1 MGGVCC
7 GDGKSSS
14 RGKGDQV
21 NVTKINTNEQGRAS
35 TNGEI
40 MDTHQQAELFNQRR
54 LTNAPNMKNFKN
66 LKQVK
71 NIHEVYKFED
81 VIGKGS
87 FGQVRKAIRTGS
99 NNAVAVKIIEKES
112 LNANPMLP

>member
-1 MGGVCC
+1 M
-7 GDGKSSS
+7 
-14 RGKGDQV
+14 
-21 NVTKINTNEQGRAS
+21 
-35 TNGEI
+35 
-40 MDTHQQAELFNQRR
+40 
-54 LTNAPNMKNFKN
+54 
-66 LKQVK
+66 K